1 MTPSLVG
8 YLCPECGNMQ
18 RFYTATSISQPLQTD
33 LPAAPGPKNSS
44 TDVAVPAAETPE
56 QKKIRSTLK
65 RLMVPELSP
74 PHHEQLLSEPSESQM
89 SHVMTDQSPL
99 KDVATASDSDKL
111 ADQMPVQPQGV
122 KHKTK
127 TWVWVVLALF
137 VFSIVALVITFL
149 MVPRTT

>member
-74 PHHEQLLSEPSESQM
+74 PHHEQLLNETSDSQV

-99 KDVATASDSDKL
+99 KDFAASSGPNMQ
-111 ADQMPVQPQGV
+111 AGQMPVQPQNA